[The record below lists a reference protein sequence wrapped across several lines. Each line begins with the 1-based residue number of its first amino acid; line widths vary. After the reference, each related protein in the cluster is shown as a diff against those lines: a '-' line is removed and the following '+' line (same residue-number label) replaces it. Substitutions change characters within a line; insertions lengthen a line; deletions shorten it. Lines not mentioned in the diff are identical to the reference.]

1 MEIEIL
7 VGIIGVMFQVNR
19 LVTIYSGAAILS
31 SIDTTTKDPSN
42 LFMIQYGRPFLGCF
56 FFKI

>member
-19 LVTIYSGAAILS
+19 LVTIYSGCR
-31 SIDTTTKDPSN
+31 N
-42 LFMIQYGRPFLGCF
+42 FE
-56 FFKI
+56 